1 MVSDAVR
8 PNAPDFVART
18 TARGGRDRL
27 SPSGAD
33 LPVMVKISR
42 SEGSFLPSPGCSPEH
57 GERPAVE
64 FLPLGAVHAF
74 RNETWAIPSKTGI
87 ALCKR
92 GRCPALSRFVG

>member
-74 RNETWAIPSKTGI
+74 RNETWAMPSKTGV
-87 ALCKR
+87 ALCR
-92 GRCPALSRFVG
+92 SGC